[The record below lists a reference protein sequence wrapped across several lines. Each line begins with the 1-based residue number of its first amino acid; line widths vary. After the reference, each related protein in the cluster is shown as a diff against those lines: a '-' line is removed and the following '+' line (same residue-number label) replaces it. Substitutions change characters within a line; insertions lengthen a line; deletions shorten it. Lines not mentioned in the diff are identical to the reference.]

1 MSMKH
6 EMHLEYICMWEVN
19 SVPGSWK
26 PTFSFLEI
34 PCSSK
39 VYEIRL
45 VNDLMDSDDLIK

>member
-6 EMHLEYICMWEVN
+6 EIHLEYICMWEVN
-19 SVPGSWK
+19 SVPGSWN
-26 PTFSFLEI
+26 LEANI
-34 PCSSK
+34 FFFGSK